1 MFWGRNGLDFSL
13 IDAVIKYFFLQDSFH
28 APLSC
33 NFVMFLIQYFGFWM
47 SEHPDLMDA
56 TDIVVL
62 TEDKQESNQNNTTST
77 LQSRGAD
84 TTIGR

>member
-47 SEHPDLMDA
+47 SEHPDLMEA

-62 TEDKQESNQNNTTST
+62 TENKQESNQNNTTST